1 MASGRTEHYG
11 LSLWESGDSFLREE
25 FNEDHGKI
33 DNALAG
39 KCEVVFGCY
48 QGTYTSDNRVQIITL
63 GFTPKAVLLVGRHG
77 LFTEG
82 GSSYGGLGIAPGFL
96 DQEGTR
102 YGLEVVE
109 GGFRVETDSPYAM
122 NHNGANYYFIAFP

>member
-1 MASGRTEHYG
+1 MASNQTEHYA
-11 LSLWESGDSFLREE
+11 LSQWAADDSFLREE
-25 FNEDHGKI
+25 FNADHVKI
-33 DNALAG
+33 DDALEK

-48 QGTYTSDNRVQIITL
+48 QGTQTSENRVQIISL

-82 GSSYGGLGIAPGFL
+82 GSYYGGLGIAPGFL
-96 DQEGTR
+96 DQTGTR
-102 YGLEVVE
+102 YGLELVE